1 MMSIPGKE
9 IKAVHIADL
18 NNLLKKY
25 DQLEDFSE
33 GRIQC
38 MICNDV
44 VSPTNVG
51 SMQLV
56 GKRLVFACNKTS
68 CYSQI
73 VKNAQ

>member
-1 MMSIPGKE
+1 MMSMQGKE

-25 DQLEDFSE
+25 DRLEDFSG

-38 MICNDV
+38 MICNDA

-51 SMQLV
+51 SMQLA
-56 GKRLVFACNKTS
+56 GKRLVFACSKIS
-68 CYSQI
+68 CYNQV